1 MKNFNVSL
9 RSGPTLTLSAAKFQ
23 SDGSGVRL
31 FDDKGDLVAAWADG
45 QVISCVP
52 ADAVQVNPDDQSQSE
67 E

>member
-31 FDDKGDLVAAWADG
+31 FDDNGDLVAAWADG
-45 QVISCVP
+45 QIISCVP
-52 ADAVQVNPDDQSQSE
+52 ADAVVVNPE
-67 E
+67 ETQQPEE